1 MNQNKNAVKNGKKN
15 NKAMIFYVM
24 AVLLL
29 LYMGM
34 SAITS
39 YQSFAAYCD
48 NYGLNMGEQWFLG
61 FQTILAAIIPCLV
74 YAVILYG
81 IGLLLDKE

>member
-1 MNQNKNAVKNGKKN
+1 MNQNHEFQNESEKN
-15 NKAMIFYVM
+15 NKAMIFYIL
-24 AVLLL
+24 AALLL

-48 NYGLNMGEQWFLG
+48 NYGLNMSEQWFLG
-61 FQTILAAIIPCLV
+61 FQTILTAIVPCLV
-74 YAVILYG
+74 YAALLYG
-81 IGLLLDKE
+81 IGLLLDKK

>member
-1 MNQNKNAVKNGKKN
+1 MNQNHEFQNESEKN
-15 NKAMIFYVM
+15 NKAMIFYIL
-24 AVLLL
+24 AALLL

-48 NYGLNMGEQWFLG
+48 NYGL
-61 FQTILAAIIPCLV
+61 TIGAVVLRIPDDSGCDRSLSGLCRPSLWHRII
-74 YAVILYG
+74 AG
-81 IGLLLDKE
+81 